1 MKYLKRFLE
10 SVDKLESI
18 EDYLLELTESEFLKL
33 ESKPHLVN
41 EYGESGN
48 DFNPVILVN
57 YSLNYETFVDIEELE
72 RFHVN
77 LKTLINAIKRTE
89 HPFKFNLSDGRLR
102 LYFDIPDNMN
112 GLFDKM
118 DADKKIEYKIENY
131 RKFVTINVGGRDVKL
146 NTLEGYPFSCY
157 FQYVALEFKFNIDEE
172 FNIIA
177 DVKGLS
183 WGDIGE
189 LNKSEQLVKDLIGWL
204 EGEYSFKFTNKWEE
218 ERSLKPHGK
227 VVHWY
232 FKCN

>member
-118 DADKKIEYKIENY
+118 DVDKKI
-131 RKFVTINVGGRDVKL
+131 GH
-146 NTLEGYPFSCY
+146 PFSCY

-189 LNKSEQLVKDLIGWL
+189 LNESEQLVKDLIGWL